1 MASPPSLFY
10 LPKIIQTATL
20 KVKCVS
26 TLASARH
33 FGVRFGACF
42 TFMVEEALVPDRL
55 KSAQRVIYFT
65 IFLDLLGFGLII
77 PQLQYYADA
86 FHATP
91 AFIGLIQAIY
101 SLMQFLFAP
110 FWGRLSDRVGRRPIL
125 LISIAGSAFSYVLF
139 ALARDA
145 GMIFFSRLLAG
156 ITAANLS
163 TAQAYISDVTPV
175 QERTRAMGLI
185 GAAFGVGF
193 ILGPAVGG
201 VLGAWGGNLAIG
213 LAGALLAGVNWLSAF
228 LRLPESLPAEK
239 RRQTS
244 DGYAFPL
251 RDLPRVL
258 AIPHVGLLA
267 MVLFTAIFA
276 IANLESTFVL
286 LAKHR
291 YGLDQ
296 RQCGYLFAYLGVM
309 GAVVQGG
316 LVGKLSARFGETR
329 LLIGGYLLQAPA
341 LILIPFAPSVGW
353 LMVALA
359 VMAMGG
365 GVAGPS
371 LNGLISKLAPHDRRG
386 EVFGVTQ
393 SLGSLARVV
402 GPTWGGW
409 SFGHLGMSAPYITA
423 GMLMLIAGT
432 MIIWWAMSALSAM
445 SPAD

>member
-1 MASPPSLFY
+1 M
-10 LPKIIQTATL
+10 
-20 KVKCVS
+20 
-26 TLASARH
+26 
-33 FGVRFGACF
+33 
-42 TFMVEEALVPDRL
+42 PDHL
-55 KSAQRVIYFT
+55 KSARRIVYFT
-65 IFLDLLGFGLII
+65 IFLDLLGFGVII

-91 AFIGLIQAIY
+91 AFIGLIQAVY

-110 FWGRLSDRVGRRPIL
+110 FWGRLSDKVGRRPIL
-125 LISIAGSAFSYVLF
+125 LVSIAGSAFSYLLF
-139 ALARDA
+139 GLAQDA
-145 GMIFFSRLLAG
+145 SMIFFSRLLAG

-163 TAQAYISDVTPV
+163 TAQAYISDITSA

-185 GAAFGVGF
+185 GAAFGMGF

-201 VLGAWGGNLAIG
+201 VLGAWGGNFAIG

-228 LRLPESLPAEK
+228 LRLPESLPVEK
-239 RRQTS
+239 RRRTNER
-244 DGYAFPL
+244 YPFPL

-258 AIPHVGLLA
+258 AIPHMGLLA
-267 MVLFTAIFA
+267 VVLFTAVFA
-276 IANLESTFVL
+276 IANLESTFIL
-286 LAKHR
+286 LAKHH

-296 RQCGYLFAYLGVM
+296 RECGYLFAYLGIM

-329 LLIGGYLLQAPA
+329 LLFGGYLLQAPA
-341 LILIPFAPSVGW
+341 LLLIPFVPGVGW
-353 LMVALA
+353 LMAVLA

-393 SLGSLARVV
+393 SLGSLARVI

-409 SFGHLGMSAPYITA
+409 SFGHLGMGAPYLTA
-423 GMLMLIAGT
+423 GMLMLLVCI
-432 MIIWWAMSALSAM
+432 MIIWWVTSAVSAV
-445 SPAD
+445 SVPD

>member
-1 MASPPSLFY
+1 M
-10 LPKIIQTATL
+10 
-20 KVKCVS
+20 
-26 TLASARH
+26 
-33 FGVRFGACF
+33 
-42 TFMVEEALVPDRL
+42 PDRL
-55 KSAQRVIYFT
+55 RSAKQVVVFT

-91 AFIGLIQAIY
+91 AFIGMIQAIY

-110 FWGRLSDRVGRRPIL
+110 FWGRLSDKVGRRPVL
-125 LISIAGSAFSYVLF
+125 LVSIAGSAVSYVLF

-145 GMIFFSRLLAG
+145 QMIFFSRLLAG

-163 TAQAYISDVTPV
+163 TAQAYISDITPP

-201 VLGAWGGNLAIG
+201 VLGAWGGNFAIG
-213 LAGALLAGVNWLSAF
+213 MGGAVLAAANWLSAF
-228 LRLPESLPAEK
+228 LRLPESLPAEN
-239 RRQTS
+239 RRQAGEWYT
-244 DGYAFPL
+244 FPL

-267 MVLFTAIFA
+267 LVLFTAIFA

-316 LVGKLSARFGETR
+316 LIGKLSARFGETR
-329 LLIGGYLLQAPA
+329 LLLSGYLLQVPA
-341 LILIPFAPSVGW
+341 LLLIPLVPSTGW
-353 LMVALA
+353 LMVVLA

-371 LNGLISKLAPHDRRG
+371 LNGLLSRLAPADRRG

-402 GPTWGGW
+402 GPAWGGW
-409 SFGHLGMSAPYITA
+409 SFGHLGMSAPYMTA
-423 GMLMLIAGT
+423 AMLMLVAAA
-432 MIIWWAMSALSAM
+432 MVAWWTASLVSAVSA
-445 SPAD
+445 SE

>member
-1 MASPPSLFY
+1 M
-10 LPKIIQTATL
+10 
-20 KVKCVS
+20 
-26 TLASARH
+26 
-33 FGVRFGACF
+33 
-42 TFMVEEALVPDRL
+42 PDRL
-55 KSAQRVIYFT
+55 KSAKQVVAFT

-86 FHATP
+86 FHASP
-91 AFIGLIQAIY
+91 AFIGMIQAIY

-110 FWGRLSDRVGRRPIL
+110 FWGRLSDRVGRRPVL
-125 LISIAGSAFSYVLF
+125 LVSIAGSVFSYMMF

-145 GMIFFSRLLAG
+145 QMIFFSRLLAG

-163 TAQAYISDVTPV
+163 TVQAYISDVTPP

-201 VLGAWGGNLAIG
+201 VLGAWGGNFAIG
-213 LAGALLAGVNWLSAF
+213 TGGAMLAGVNWLSAF
-228 LRLPESLPAEK
+228 LRLPESLPPEN
-239 RRQTS
+239 RRRT
-244 DGYAFPL
+244 GEWYTLPL

-267 MVLFTAIFA
+267 LVSFAAIFA

-296 RQCGYLFAYLGVM
+296 RECGYLFAYLGVM
-309 GAVVQGG
+309 GVIVQGG
-316 LVGKLSARFGETR
+316 LVGKLSARFGENR
-329 LLIGGYLLQAPA
+329 LLLGGYLMQAPA
-341 LILIPFAPSVGW
+341 LLWIPFMPSTGW
-353 LMVALA
+353 LVVVLA

-371 LNGLISKLAPHDRRG
+371 LNGLLSKLVPPDRRG

-393 SLGSLARVV
+393 SLGSLARVL
-402 GPTWGGW
+402 GPAWGGW
-409 SFGHLGMSAPYITA
+409 SFGHLGMGAPYVTA
-423 GMLMLIAGT
+423 AMLMLLA
-432 MIIWWAMSALSAM
+432 SAM
-445 SPAD
+445 VVWWMVNAVPVASASG

>member
-1 MASPPSLFY
+1 M
-10 LPKIIQTATL
+10 
-20 KVKCVS
+20 
-26 TLASARH
+26 
-33 FGVRFGACF
+33 
-42 TFMVEEALVPDRL
+42 PDRL
-55 KSAQRVIYFT
+55 KSARQIIAFT

-91 AFIGLIQAIY
+91 AFIGMIQAIY

-110 FWGRLSDRVGRRPIL
+110 FWGRLSDRVGRRPVL
-125 LISIAGSAFSYVLF
+125 LVSIAGSALSYVLF
-139 ALARDA
+139 ALAQNA
-145 GMIFFSRLLAG
+145 WTIFFSRLLAG

-163 TAQAYISDVTPV
+163 TAQAYISDITPP

-201 VLGAWGGNLAIG
+201 VLGAWGGNFAIG
-213 LAGALLAGVNWLSAF
+213 MAGAALAGLNWWSAF
-228 LRLPESLPAEK
+228 LRLPESLPAES
-239 RRQTS
+239 RRPV
-244 DGYAFPL
+244 GEWYAFPL

-258 AIPHVGLLA
+258 AMPQVGLLA
-267 MVLFTAIFA
+267 LVLFTAIFA

-296 RQCGYLFAYLGVM
+296 RECGYLFAYLGLLGVL
-309 GAVVQGG
+309 VQGI
-316 LVGKLSARFGETR
+316 LVGKLSHRFGETR
-329 LLIGGYLLQAPA
+329 LVLTGYLLQAPA
-341 LILIPFAPSVGW
+341 LLLIPFMPTVGW
-353 LMVALA
+353 LMAALA
-359 VMAMGG
+359 TMALGG

-371 LNGLISKLAPHDRRG
+371 LNGLLSKLTPANRRG

-402 GPTWGGW
+402 GPLWGGW
-409 SFGHLGMSAPYITA
+409 SFGHIGMSAPYVSA
-423 GMLMLIAGT
+423 AMLMLLAGA
-432 MIIWWAMSALSAM
+432 MVAWWVTSAASTV
-445 SPAD
+445 PASRQ

>member
-1 MASPPSLFY
+1 M
-10 LPKIIQTATL
+10 
-20 KVKCVS
+20 
-26 TLASARH
+26 
-33 FGVRFGACF
+33 
-42 TFMVEEALVPDRL
+42 PDRL
-55 KSAQRVIYFT
+55 KSAQRVVTFT

-91 AFIGLIQAIY
+91 AFIGMIQAIY

-110 FWGRLSDRVGRRPIL
+110 FWGRLSDRVGRRPVL
-125 LISIAGSAFSYVLF
+125 LVSIAGSALSYVLF
-139 ALARDA
+139 AMARDA
-145 GMIFFSRLLAG
+145 QMIFLSRLLAG

-163 TAQAYISDVTPV
+163 TAQAYISDVTPP

-201 VLGAWGGNLAIG
+201 VLGAWGGNFAIG
-213 LAGALLAGVNWLSAF
+213 MAGALLAGVNWLSAF
-228 LRLPESLPAEK
+228 LRLPESLSAEN
-239 RRQTS
+239 RRRAGERYT
-244 DGYAFPL
+244 FPL

-267 MVLFTAIFA
+267 LVLFTAIFA

-291 YGLDQ
+291 YGLGQ
-296 RQCGYLFAYLGVM
+296 RECSYLFAYLGIM

-316 LVGKLSARFGETR
+316 LIGKLSARFGETR
-329 LLIGGYLLQAPA
+329 LLLGGYLLQVPA
-341 LILIPFAPSVGW
+341 LLFIPQMPSTGW
-353 LMVALA
+353 LMVVLA

-371 LNGLISKLAPHDRRG
+371 LNGLLSRLAPADRRG

-402 GPTWGGW
+402 GPAWGGW
-409 SFGHLGMSAPYITA
+409 SFGHLGMSAPYVTA
-423 GMLMLIAGT
+423 AMLMLIAGV
-432 MIIWWAMSALSAM
+432 MVAWWIVSAVPVVSA
-445 SPAD
+445 SE

>member
-1 MASPPSLFY
+1 M
-10 LPKIIQTATL
+10 
-20 KVKCVS
+20 
-26 TLASARH
+26 
-33 FGVRFGACF
+33 
-42 TFMVEEALVPDRL
+42 PDYL
-55 KSAQRVIYFT
+55 KSTKRIVYFT

-77 PQLQYYADA
+77 PQLQYFADA

-91 AFIGLIQAIY
+91 AFIGLIQAVY

-125 LISIAGSAFSYVLF
+125 LVSIAGSAFSYLLF
-139 ALARDA
+139 GLARDA

-163 TAQAYISDVTPV
+163 TAQAYISDITPP
-175 QERTRAMGLI
+175 QDRTRAMGLL

-213 LAGALLAGVNWLSAF
+213 LAGALLAGANWLSAF
-228 LRLPESLPAEK
+228 LRLPESLSTEK
-239 RRQTS
+239 RNRTS
-244 DGYAFPL
+244 GGYTFPL

-267 MVLFTAIFA
+267 VVLFTAIFA

-291 YGLDQ
+291 FGLDQ

-329 LLIGGYLLQAPA
+329 LLIGGYLLQAPM
-341 LILIPFAPSVGW
+341 LLLIPFAPGVGW
-353 LMVALA
+353 LMVVLA

-371 LNGLISKLAPHDRRG
+371 LNGLISKLVPHDRRG

-402 GPTWGGW
+402 GPIWGGW

-423 GMLMLIAGT
+423 GMLMLVAGT
-432 MIIWWAMSALSAM
+432 MIIWWAMSTLSAM

>member
-1 MASPPSLFY
+1 MPDSS
-10 LPKIIQTATL
+10 K
-20 KVKCVS
+20 
-26 TLASARH
+26 SARKI
-33 FGVRFGACF
+33 V
-42 TFMVEEALVPDRL
+42 
-55 KSAQRVIYFT
+55 YFT

-91 AFIGLIQAIY
+91 TFIGLIQAVY

-125 LISIAGSAFSYVLF
+125 LLSIAGSAFSYLLF
-139 ALARDA
+139 ALAQNA
-145 GMIFFSRLLAG
+145 WTIFFSRLLAG

-163 TAQAYISDVTPV
+163 TAQAYISDVTPA

-201 VLGAWGGNLAIG
+201 LLGAWGGNFAIG
-213 LAGALLAGVNWLSAF
+213 LAGALLAGMNWLSAF

-239 RRQTS
+239 RRPSEGLYT
-244 DGYAFPL
+244 FPL
-251 RDLPRVL
+251 GNLPRVL
-258 AIPHVGLLA
+258 AMPHVGLLA
-267 MVLFTAIFA
+267 VVLFTAIFA
-276 IANLESTFVL
+276 IANLESTFIL

-291 YGLDQ
+291 YSLDQ
-296 RQCGYLFAYLGVM
+296 RACGYLFAYLGIM

-316 LVGKLSARFGETR
+316 LVGRLSTRFGEVR

-341 LILIPFAPSVGW
+341 LMLIPFAPGVGW
-353 LMVALA
+353 LMVILA
-359 VMAMGG
+359 MMAMGG

-371 LNGLISKLAPHDRRG
+371 LNGLISKLAPPDRRG
-386 EVFGVTQ
+386 EVFGITQ
-393 SLGSLARVV
+393 SLASLARVI

-409 SFGHLGMSAPYITA
+409 SFGHLGMSAPYISA
-423 GMLMLIAGT
+423 GLLMLIAST
-432 MIIWWAMSALSAM
+432 MVIWWSLGAIAAVSAS
-445 SPAD
+445 D

>member
-1 MASPPSLFY
+1 M
-10 LPKIIQTATL
+10 
-20 KVKCVS
+20 
-26 TLASARH
+26 
-33 FGVRFGACF
+33 
-42 TFMVEEALVPDRL
+42 PDRL
-55 KSAQRVIYFT
+55 KSAKQVVTFT

-91 AFIGLIQAIY
+91 AFIGMIQAIY

-110 FWGRLSDRVGRRPIL
+110 FWGRLSDRVGRRPVL
-125 LISIAGSAFSYVLF
+125 LVSIAGSVVSYILF

-145 GMIFFSRLLAG
+145 WTIFFSRLLAG

-163 TAQAYISDVTPV
+163 AAQAYISDITPP

-201 VLGAWGGNLAIG
+201 LLGTWGGNFAIG
-213 LAGALLAGVNWLSAF
+213 MGGAILASMNWLSAF
-228 LRLPESLPAEK
+228 WRLPESLSPEK
-239 RRQTS
+239 RRRT
-244 DGYAFPL
+244 GEWYALPL
-251 RDLPRVL
+251 RDLPRIL

-267 MVLFTAIFA
+267 LVLFVAVFA

-296 RQCGYLFAYLGVM
+296 RECGYLFAYLGMM
-309 GAVVQGG
+309 GVVVQGG
-316 LVGKLSARFGETR
+316 LVGRLSARFGENR
-329 LLIGGYLLQAPA
+329 LLLGGYLMQVPA
-341 LILIPFAPSVGW
+341 LLLIPFMPSTGW
-353 LMVALA
+353 LLVALA
-359 VMAMGG
+359 MMAVGG

-371 LNGLISKLAPHDRRG
+371 LNSLLSKLAPADRRG

-393 SLGSLARVV
+393 SLGSLARVF
-402 GPTWGGW
+402 GPAWGGW
-409 SFGHLGMSAPYITA
+409 SFGHLGMGAPYVTA
-423 GMLMLIAGT
+423 AMLMLFA
-432 MIIWWAMSALSAM
+432 SAM
-445 SPAD
+445 VMWWLASAMPVASTSG

>member
-1 MASPPSLFY
+1 M
-10 LPKIIQTATL
+10 
-20 KVKCVS
+20 
-26 TLASARH
+26 
-33 FGVRFGACF
+33 
-42 TFMVEEALVPDRL
+42 PDRL
-55 KSAQRVIYFT
+55 KSAQRVVTFT

-91 AFIGLIQAIY
+91 AFIGMIQAIY

-110 FWGRLSDRVGRRPIL
+110 FWGRLSDRVGRRPVL
-125 LISIAGSAFSYVLF
+125 LVSIAGSALSYMLF
-139 ALARDA
+139 AMARDA
-145 GMIFFSRLLAG
+145 RMIFLSRLLAG

-163 TAQAYISDVTPV
+163 TAQAYISDVTPP

-201 VLGAWGGNLAIG
+201 VLGAWGGNFAIG
-213 LAGALLAGVNWLSAF
+213 MAGAVLAGANWFSAF
-228 LRLPESLPAEK
+228 LRLPESLPAQN
-239 RRQTS
+239 RQRAGAWYT
-244 DGYAFPL
+244 FPL

-267 MVLFTAIFA
+267 LVLFTAIFA
-276 IANLESTFVL
+276 LANLESTFVL

-291 YGLDQ
+291 YGLNQ
-296 RQCGYLFAYLGVM
+296 RECSYLFAYLGIM

-316 LVGKLSARFGETR
+316 LIGKLSARFGEAR
-329 LLIGGYLLQAPA
+329 LLLGGYLLQVPA
-341 LILIPFAPSVGW
+341 LLLIPQMPSTGW
-353 LMVALA
+353 LMVVLA

-371 LNGLISKLAPHDRRG
+371 LNGLLSKLAPADRRG

-402 GPTWGGW
+402 GPAWGGW
-409 SFGHLGMSAPYITA
+409 SFGHLGMSAPYVTA
-423 GMLMLIAGT
+423 AMLMLIASV
-432 MIIWWAMSALSAM
+432 MVAWWTVSAVPAVSA
-445 SPAD
+445 SE

>member
-1 MASPPSLFY
+1 M
-10 LPKIIQTATL
+10 
-20 KVKCVS
+20 
-26 TLASARH
+26 
-33 FGVRFGACF
+33 
-42 TFMVEEALVPDRL
+42 PDRL

-276 IANLESTFVL
+276 IANLESTFIL

-341 LILIPFAPSVGW
+341 LILIPFTPSVGW

>member
-1 MASPPSLFY
+1 
-10 LPKIIQTATL
+10 
-20 KVKCVS
+20 
-26 TLASARH
+26 
-33 FGVRFGACF
+33 
-42 TFMVEEALVPDRL
+42 VPDRL
-55 KSAQRVIYFT
+55 KSAQRVVTFT

-91 AFIGLIQAIY
+91 AFIGVIQAIY

-110 FWGRLSDRVGRRPIL
+110 FWGRLSDRVGRRPVL
-125 LISIAGSAFSYVLF
+125 LVSIAGSAVSYVLF
-139 ALARDA
+139 AMARDA
-145 GMIFFSRLLAG
+145 QMIFLSRLLAG

-163 TAQAYISDVTPV
+163 TAQAYISDVTPP

-201 VLGAWGGNLAIG
+201 VLGAWGGNFAIG
-213 LAGALLAGVNWLSAF
+213 MAGAALAGANWLSAF
-228 LRLPESLPAEK
+228 LRLPESLPTHN
-239 RRQTS
+239 RRQQGEWYT
-244 DGYAFPL
+244 FPL

-267 MVLFTAIFA
+267 LVLFTAIFA

-296 RQCGYLFAYLGVM
+296 RECGYLFAYLGMM

-316 LVGKLSARFGETR
+316 LIGKLSARFGETR
-329 LLIGGYLLQAPA
+329 LLLGGYLLQAPA
-341 LILIPFAPSVGW
+341 LLLIPLMPSTGW
-353 LMVALA
+353 LMAVLA

-371 LNGLISKLAPHDRRG
+371 LNGLLSKLAPADRRG

-402 GPTWGGW
+402 GPAWGGW
-409 SFGHLGMSAPYITA
+409 SFGHLGMSAPYVTA
-423 GMLMLIAGT
+423 AMLMLIADV
-432 MIIWWAMSALSAM
+432 MVLWWIISAVPAVSA
-445 SPAD
+445 SSE